1 MSHSTHNQERNGS
14 EYSERREQVGE
25 IMTVEMQGLRKAK
38 ENGEKGGIVKDNSD
52 VLNLS
57 L

>member
-38 ENGEKGGIVKDNSD
+38 ENGEKEGIVKDNSD

>member
-1 MSHSTHNQERNGS
+1 MPHSTHNQEKNGS
-14 EYSERREQVGE
+14 EYSERREQVE
-25 IMTVEMQGLRKAK
+25 KIMTVELQGLRKAK
-38 ENGEKGGIVKDNSD
+38 ENGKKEGIVKDNSN